1 MTKPTWMGPG
11 VVLAH
16 EKRQRMHGEPP
27 EPEADQRLFPG
38 SVVWSSLGG
47 RLIRSAPEH
56 LRLASEE
63 EVIKAQATS
72 PELVIR
78 NMEQGA
84 NKLHPSQYEDLFD
97 EPMPPLCGDSDVE
110 FDDAQEAAPFFGGGS
125 SGSGGAAAAP
135 AAAAAA
141 DPEGRDLSGSRR
153 DLVH

>member
-1 MTKPTWMGPG
+1 MMKSTWMGPG

-56 LRLASEE
+56 LRRASEE

-72 PELVIR
+72 QELIAC

-84 NKLHPSQYEDLFD
+84 KELHP
-97 EPMPPLCGDSDVE
+97 
-110 FDDAQEAAPFFGGGS
+110 
-125 SGSGGAAAAP
+125 
-135 AAAAAA
+135 
-141 DPEGRDLSGSRR
+141 
-153 DLVH
+153 

>member
-56 LRLASEE
+56 LRRASEK
-63 EVIKAQATS
+63 EVIKVQATS
-72 PELVIR
+72 PKLVIR

-84 NKLHPSQYEDLFD
+84 NKLHPSQYEDLLD

-110 FDDAQEAAPFFGGGS
+110 FDDAQEPAPFWLWRCRCSPCCS
-125 SGSGGAAAAP
+125 SCC
-135 AAAAAA
+135 
-141 DPEGRDLSGSRR
+141 GSRGT
-153 DLVH
+153 